1 MIEPTDTTLS
11 RHLTD
16 DEMFAQANLLSGYA
30 MQELSDLLEL
40 CAIQSVPPEVSHRIL
55 RLFSASFEAGR
66 HNPIKP
72 SSERS
77 LG

>member
-1 MIEPTDTTLS
+1 MIEPTETALV
-11 RHLTD
+11 RHLTE

-40 CAIQSVPPEVSHRIL
+40 CAMRSVPPEVCHRIL

-72 SSERS
+72 SSDRS
-77 LG
+77 VG